1 MESTCRTMESPSKP
15 KKSPAKKMKL
25 SNEPS
30 PPKRGLCPPL
40 VVILEDVESF
50 PANILHD
57 LILICSGHRC
67 SLPIVFVFGVSTT
80 PAAVHRSLS
89 QDASACVAMETFQAQ
104 PSTHYLNYV
113 IEKVL
118 MSEKVPFHVG
128 GRPFKLLLDIFLYN
142 DLSVKNFIK
151 GLKLCMI
158 QHFLGNSSA
167 FLCCPASER
176 ASRIKAMPPAQLD
189 VIHKLPSFRSY
200 VESRPPKEQTALLLD
215 EKTSKAA
222 VRTLMNELD
231 SWYGRF
237 CCLVKVVHALT
248 SSLPSTPLGR
258 QVREVLTTCLSQN
271 LVETEEFKEADKML
285 RLIWLV
291 KNCFPT
297 DFHVYIFSS
306 TEWLHK
312 DEELSVLYDELAV
325 ILGRLNS
332 LDQLDQVIDNS
343 PSEEL
348 PLNIQSSDRF
358 QLKEKLLEIA
368 KKKNKR
374 PNAYEL
380 LRSEVLQLLSN
391 VFELHLQPVNKQPL
405 HEILFFESSSS
416 VKQHLVGMPRAALTT
431 ALSNPHHYL
440 QCECCQLEDPSSVVT
455 TLPDVS
461 VVYKLH
467 LECGR
472 LINLYDWLQAYIS
485 VADPEE
491 DTSSKNAIDQR
502 LQARFVQAVS
512 EMQFLGFVKATS
524 RKTDHVARLTWGG
537 C

>member
-1 MESTCRTMESPSKP
+1 
-15 KKSPAKKMKL
+15 
-25 SNEPS
+25 
-30 PPKRGLCPPL
+30 
-40 VVILEDVESF
+40 
-50 PANILHD
+50 
-57 LILICSGHRC
+57 
-67 SLPIVFVFGVSTT
+67 
-80 PAAVHRSLS
+80 
-89 QDASACVAMETFQAQ
+89 
-104 PSTHYLNYV
+104 
-113 IEKVL
+113 

-258 QVREVLTTCLSQN
+258 QVREGLTTCLSQN

-285 RLIWLV
+285 RLMAREELLPILT
-291 KNCFPT
+291 NIL
-297 DFHVYIFSS
+297 DILR
-306 TEWLHK
+306 EWLHK

-332 LDQLDQVIDNS
+332 LDN
-343 PSEEL
+343 
-348 PLNIQSSDRF
+348 QSSDRF

-391 VFELHLQPVNKQPL
+391 VLELHLQPVNKQPL

-416 VKQHLVGMPRAALTT
+416 VKQHLVGMPRAPLTT

-440 QCECCQLEDPSSVVT
+440 QCDCCQLEDPSSVVT
-455 TLPDVS
+455 TLSDVS

-502 LQARFVQAVS
+502 LQARFVQACV
-512 EMQFLGFVKATS
+512 
-524 RKTDHVARLTWGG
+524 
-537 C
+537 

>member
-1 MESTCRTMESPSKP
+1 MATVSVSKGVF
-15 KKSPAKKMKL
+15 SF
-25 SNEPS
+25 
-30 PPKRGLCPPL
+30 KRSKGNKRKVCGISSLDYWSE
-40 VVILEDVESF
+40 VEDEDIKEVNYKNYVKCWQMVT
-50 PANILHD
+50 NILND
-57 LILICSGHRC
+57 LQSSIHAKVFEDLVKFVRNSGEESC
-67 SLPIVFVFGVSTT
+67 TINASTT
-80 PAAVHRSLS
+80 GGKSVEGQRDIPTACLVTGVNMSDHNAVFSSLVGLLVEGVTPHIAQLRSRECTTLRGAIHKMIT
-89 QDASACVAMETFQAQ
+89 Q
-104 PSTHYLNYV
+104 
-113 IEKVL
+113 L
-118 MSEKVPFHVG
+118 MGQNDLVDLDFEDEMMKVP
-128 GRPFKLLLDIFLYN
+128 
-142 DLSVKNFIK
+142 SIK
-151 GLKLCMI
+151 RTQVNMAVLTSWYQLCMI

-189 VIHKLPSFRSY
+189 VIHKLLSFRSY

-215 EKTSKAA
+215 EKTSK
-222 VRTLMNELD
+222 
-231 SWYGRF
+231 
-237 CCLVKVVHALT
+237 
-248 SSLPSTPLGR
+248 
-258 QVREVLTTCLSQN
+258 
-271 LVETEEFKEADKML
+271 
-285 RLIWLV
+285 
-291 KNCFPT
+291 
-297 DFHVYIFSS
+297 
-306 TEWLHK
+306 
-312 DEELSVLYDELAV
+312 
-325 ILGRLNS
+325 
-332 LDQLDQVIDNS
+332 
-343 PSEEL
+343 
-348 PLNIQSSDRF
+348 
-358 QLKEKLLEIA
+358 KLLEIA

-391 VFELHLQPVNKQPL
+391 VFELHLQPVNKQPP

-416 VKQHLVGMPRAALTT
+416 VKQHLVGMPRAPLTT